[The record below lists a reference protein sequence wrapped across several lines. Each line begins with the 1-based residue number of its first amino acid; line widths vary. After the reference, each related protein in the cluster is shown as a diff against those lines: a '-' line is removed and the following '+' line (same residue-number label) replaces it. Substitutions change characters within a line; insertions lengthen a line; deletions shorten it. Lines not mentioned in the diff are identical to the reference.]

1 MTAASHQ
8 VGNWPI
14 QIGRYNGRLDMY
26 CNAAQAVVDVDGRVY
41 VFGWG
46 NATFET
52 DRHLTIESWMELL
65 RHVTVDP
72 ASATP

>member
-1 MTAASHQ
+1 
-8 VGNWPI
+8 
-14 QIGRYNGRLDMY
+14 MY